1 MEMEKIR
8 ERRAKLQYYSSIGE
22 ELEKIL
28 RKDHL
33 RYVQLCNHLMYE
45 ELDILTQQ
53 EYTSNKGQELEKKI
67 EKLKIPFPNRQ
78 GLYLELGRIK
88 QERERDELSHY
99 NALINQGFSE
109 KDALKVSLEPRGFI
123 FQFYDE
129 LASAYNV
136 I

>member
-1 MEMEKIR
+1 MKTMEMEKIR

-28 RKDHL
+28 KKDHL

-53 EYTSNKGQELEKKI
+53 EYTSNKEHELEKKI

-88 QERERDELSHY
+88 RERERDELSHY
-99 NALINQGFSE
+99 NALINHGFSE
-109 KDALKVSLEPRGFI
+109 KDALKV
-123 FQFYDE
+123 
-129 LASAYNV
+129 
-136 I
+136 